1 MRNIKRVSPSLPL
14 REVSIKIFPSV
25 NRKLSGKVIERLEKP
40 KWMEDT
46 RETRPSKHSPVDT
59 HRNSETVATC
69 TICTWWGPRAAVD
82 MCHLPE
88 LEREKQEKIREYH
101 LGPERDAIKTVG
113 EWHLKMKSQGC
124 LLSSMCT
131 HAHIVLL
138 CTHTYTWMIQIY
150 NKHIVHHVYLK
161 INFYLPIIV

>member
-1 MRNIKRVSPSLPL
+1 VRNIKRVSPSLPL

-69 TICTWWGPRAAVD
+69 TICT
-82 MCHLPE
+82 
-88 LEREKQEKIREYH
+88 
-101 LGPERDAIKTVG
+101 
-113 EWHLKMKSQGC
+113 
-124 LLSSMCT
+124 
-131 HAHIVLL
+131 
-138 CTHTYTWMIQIY
+138 
-150 NKHIVHHVYLK
+150 
-161 INFYLPIIV
+161 